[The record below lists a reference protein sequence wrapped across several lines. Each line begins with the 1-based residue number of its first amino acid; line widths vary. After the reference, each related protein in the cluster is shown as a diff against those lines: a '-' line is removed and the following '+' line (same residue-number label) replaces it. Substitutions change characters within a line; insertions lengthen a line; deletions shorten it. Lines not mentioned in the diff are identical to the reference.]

1 MFQENKACQIFR
13 KNEHFL
19 FGVLSFLETP
29 VLRFV
34 LLAYYGRYETNI
46 ITIKWW
52 EEVLNAV
59 FIRLCVI
66 TVVICQLQKIYAN
79 IILVLGR
86 NNVKKKKFY
95 MNNFSVCC
103 ATSAG

>member
-29 VLRFV
+29 VLRFA

-46 ITIKWW
+46 ITMKWW
-52 EEVLNAV
+52 KEVLKAV

-86 NNVKKKKFY
+86 SNVKKKKFY
-95 MNNFSVCC
+95 MNNFSICC